1 MSEVA
6 SRNLKRSAAIMLFA
20 TILVKLIG
28 GLFKLPLASDSV
40 LGDLGFGYFSA
51 AYDVFTPIH
60 YIAISGFPVVIAKLI
75 SDNLGKNN
83 LFEARKIFILSRRMI
98 IFLSLICFVVYL
110 AVLSVI
116 YFLFGKSFNKFYS
129 LYAIAPAI
137 IFCFIS
143 SCYRGYF
150 EGFNNMTPAAVSNI
164 IEAFGKLCLGL
175 GLSLISI
182 CIGFDISVSAA
193 FAILGVTLGSL
204 ASAVYLRLRF
214 NKERKDF
221 DNTLKGIKD
230 NKIGFKILMI
240 SLPIVLSSLT
250 TSIMAFIDSLTVS
263 NAGGF
268 LNLNINYFAS
278 LISEQKI
285 TENLLPTV
293 LYGIRSKAFTLFNL
307 VPTLTLSIAV
317 ALIPSISKSFAEKNT
332 SELKENIGAVVKI
345 TSLIVLPAGFG
356 FIVFGR
362 RIMELLYGVGASSQ
376 IGGIML
382 TVFGFA
388 AIFAGF
394 SLSLAGILQGIG
406 KQNIVLLNI
415 AIGVLIKILL
425 NFILCKIESIN
436 ILGAVYSTA
445 ISFFVIF
452 ILHFIV
458 LIIHTGRITSIGKN
472 IIKPLLASFI
482 CILISYSFS
491 FIDNSK
497 IFTVLAMIIAVII
510 YFVALIWLKCIEES
524 DFYLLPSSEKLIKI
538 SKKFKIIR

>member
-28 GLFKLPLASDSV
+28 GLFKLPLASNLV

-83 LFEARKIFILSRRMI
+83 LFEARKMFILSRRMI
-98 IFLSLICFVVYL
+98 ILLSFICLFVYL
-110 AVLSVI
+110 TALGVI
-116 YFLFGKSFNKFYS
+116 YFIFDNKINEFYS
-129 LYAIAPAI
+129 LLAISPAI

-150 EGFNNMTPAAVSNI
+150 EGFNNMTPAAISNI

-175 GLSLISI
+175 GLSLISVSLN
-182 CIGFDISVSAA
+182 FDISVSAA

-204 ASAVYLRLRF
+204 ASAIYLRLRF
-214 NKERKDF
+214 NKEKKDF
-221 DNTLKGIKD
+221 DNSLKGIKD
-230 NKIGFKILMI
+230 NKIGFKILI
-240 SLPIVLSSLT
+240 IALPIVLSSLT

-263 NAGGF
+263 TSGGF
-268 LNLNINYFAS
+268 LNLNVNNFTS
-278 LISEQKI
+278 LIAEQKI

-317 ALIPSISKSFAEKNT
+317 ALIPSVSKSYAEKKV
-332 SELKENIGAVVKI
+332 SDFKENVGAVIKI

-356 FIVFGR
+356 FIAFGK
-362 RIMELLYGVGASSQ
+362 RIMELLYGIGFSSE

-382 TVFGFA
+382 TVFGVA
-388 AIFAGF
+388 SVFAGF
-394 SLSLAGILQGIG
+394 SLSLAGILQGVG

-415 AIGVLIKILL
+415 TIGVFIKILL

-436 ILGAVYSTA
+436 ILGAAISTA
-445 ISFFVIF
+445 SAFFVIF
-452 ILHFIV
+452 ILHLISLFIC
-458 LIIHTGRITSIGKN
+458 TGKISNMGKN
-472 IIKPLLASFI
+472 IIKPIIASLI
-482 CILISYSFS
+482 CILVSYFFS
-491 FIDNSK
+491 FINNSK
-497 IFTVLAMIIAVII
+497 TFTVLAMIIAVIV
-510 YFVALIWLKCIEES
+510 YFVALIWLKCIDES

-538 SKKFKIIR
+538 SKKLKIIR